1 MSNCELL
8 HALLTRLV
16 SYCSFLIPQL
26 FQPTSS
32 ICKLY
37 LPKNIWHRLV
47 SFFSYVWSWHNHIA
61 LLGTC
66 SLPTGPSHA
75 CNLHDCINN
84 TFNKYTKCISSTYSC
99 KYSDLIHLW
108 QYIIRCLIS
117 TCNLKSSL
125 VKFGCFFAMVV
136 CSPPVWI
143 TTSIINILWAGK
155 IPITYH
161 VKKISFQSHNW
172 HKCMTYKIH
181 SKAKNPWIWTS
192 LHKLPSCGCL
202 HHGC

>member
-16 SYCSFLIPQL
+16 SYRSFLIPQL

-37 LPKNIWHRLV
+37 LPKIDTGWYH
-47 SFFSYVWSWHNHIA
+47 FFLMYKVCIA
-61 LLGTC
+61 TALPGTC

-75 CNLHDCINN
+75 CNLHDCISN
-84 TFNKYTKCISSTYSC
+84 TFNKYTNASLPYTAVDFQT
-99 KYSDLIHLW
+99 KYIYDNIYFIL
-108 QYIIRCLIS
+108 
-117 TCNLKSSL
+117 TCSLKSSL

-143 TTSIINILWAGK
+143 TTSIINILWSSK
-155 IPITYH
+155 TPIKYH
-161 VKKISFQSHNW
+161 VKKISSKSHQL
-172 HKCMTYKIH
+172 T
-181 SKAKNPWIWTS
+181 
-192 LHKLPSCGCL
+192 
-202 HHGC
+202 